1 MQDTIERSVTIPAA
15 IEAVWDALTTLEG
28 IRSWFGDEVEIDL
41 TPGGEA
47 LFGWSEYGSSSHAI
61 VQEVRRPTLFS
72 YRWVADNSQRV
83 DEGPSTLVEF
93 TLMSDGESTIVTV
106 VESGFAS
113 LPADI
118 AERTLAENTS
128 GWKAEMQDLVD
139 YLTADSATA

>member
-1 MQDTIERSVTIPAA
+1 
-15 IEAVWDALTTLEG
+15 
-28 IRSWFGDEVEIDL
+28 
-41 TPGGEA
+41 
-47 LFGWSEYGSSSHAI
+47 
-61 VQEVRRPTLFS
+61 VQEVQRPTLFS

-113 LPADI
+113 LPAEI
-118 AERTLAENTS
+118 AERNLAENTS

-139 YLTADSATA
+139 YLTAASANA